1 MGRGKRCS
9 PLQKKIILHSESFGI
24 FRVQIFFEKS
34 RNCPKKVTTNGFK
47 CDIIHTSG
55 TNKDFCTLLLNCLNC
70 VLFVIL
76 CLLLTPLFYLFFHN
90 TPFTVSLRAEVI
102 FLPQF
107 FLNCGIFFY
116 MLYKPIKTGVM
127 LLIQSLFAEGG

>member
-1 MGRGKRCS
+1 MRR
-9 PLQKKIILHSESFGI
+9 QI
-24 FRVQIFFEKS
+24 FRQIVLKRRRNTSVFQEALVRYGGKS
-34 RNCPKKVTTNGFK
+34 ASRLRTKPTGVPCAVLPY
-47 CDIIHTSG
+47 
-55 TNKDFCTLLLNCLNC
+55 DFCTLLLNCLNC

-90 TPFTVSLRAEVI
+90 TPFTVFLRAEVI

-116 MLYKPIKTGVM
+116 VLHKLIKIGVM

>member
-1 MGRGKRCS
+1 MCR
-9 PLQKKIILHSESFGI
+9 QI
-24 FRVQIFFEKS
+24 FRQIVLKRRRNTSVFQEALVRYGGKS
-34 RNCPKKVTTNGFK
+34 ASRLRTKPTGVPCAVLPY
-47 CDIIHTSG
+47 
-55 TNKDFCTLLLNCLNC
+55 DFCTLLLNCLNC

-76 CLLLTPLFYLFFHN
+76 WLLLTPLFYLFFHN
-90 TPFTVSLRAEVI
+90 TPFTVFLRAEVI

>member
-1 MGRGKRCS
+1 MCR
-9 PLQKKIILHSESFGI
+9 QI
-24 FRVQIFFEKS
+24 FRQIVLKRRRNTSVFQEALVRYGGKS
-34 RNCPKKVTTNGFK
+34 ASRLRTKPTGVPCAVLPY
-47 CDIIHTSG
+47 
-55 TNKDFCTLLLNCLNC
+55 DFCTLLLNCLNC

-90 TPFTVSLRAEVI
+90 TPFTVFLRAEVI

-116 MLYKPIKTGVM
+116 VLHNLIKTGVM

>member
-1 MGRGKRCS
+1 MGRGKRFS
-9 PLQKKIILHSESFGI
+9 PLQKKINLHSESFRI
-24 FRVQIFFEKS
+24 FGVQIFFEKS

-76 CLLLTPLFYLFFHN
+76 WCLLLFCLILFWFLKLCDVFIIPLYCVPESRSHFFTAVLFELRYLFLCI
-90 TPFTVSLRAEVI
+90 T
-102 FLPQF
+102 
-107 FLNCGIFFY
+107 
-116 MLYKPIKTGVM
+116 
-127 LLIQSLFAEGG
+127 

>member
-1 MGRGKRCS
+1 MFT
-9 PLQKKIILHSESFGI
+9 IDSF
-24 FRVQIFFEKS
+24 
-34 RNCPKKVTTNGFK
+34 
-47 CDIIHTSG
+47 
-55 TNKDFCTLLLNCLNC
+55 
-70 VLFVIL
+70 VLFV
-76 CLLLTPLFYLFFHN
+76 FFIIH
-90 TPFTVSLRAEVI
+90 PFTVFLRAEVI

>member
-1 MGRGKRCS
+1 MCR
-9 PLQKKIILHSESFGI
+9 QI
-24 FRVQIFFEKS
+24 FRQIVLKRRRNTRVFQGVLVRYGGKS
-34 RNCPKKVTTNGFK
+34 ASRLRTKPTGVPCAVLPY
-47 CDIIHTSG
+47 
-55 TNKDFCTLLLNCLNC
+55 DFCTLLLSCLNC

-90 TPFTVSLRAEVI
+90 TPFTVFLRAEVI

-116 MLYKPIKTGVM
+116 VLYKPIKTGVM

>member
-1 MGRGKRCS
+1 MCR
-9 PLQKKIILHSESFGI
+9 QI
-24 FRVQIFFEKS
+24 FRQIVLKRRRNTSVFQGALVRYGGKS
-34 RNCPKKVTTNGFK
+34 ASRLRTKPTGVPCAVLPY
-47 CDIIHTSG
+47 
-55 TNKDFCTLLLNCLNC
+55 DFYTLLLNCLNC

-90 TPFTVSLRAEVI
+90 TPFTVFLRAEVI

>member
-1 MGRGKRCS
+1 MCR
-9 PLQKKIILHSESFGI
+9 QI
-24 FRVQIFFEKS
+24 FRQIVLKRRRNTSVFQGALVRYGGKS
-34 RNCPKKVTTNGFK
+34 ASRLRTKPTGVPCAVLPY
-47 CDIIHTSG
+47 
-55 TNKDFCTLLLNCLNC
+55 DFYTLLLNCLNC

-90 TPFTVSLRAEVI
+90 TPFTVFLRAEVI

-116 MLYKPIKTGVM
+116 VLHNLLKIGVM

>member
-1 MGRGKRCS
+1 MRR
-9 PLQKKIILHSESFGI
+9 QI
-24 FRVQIFFEKS
+24 FRQIVLKRRRNTSVFQEALVRYDGKS
-34 RNCPKKVTTNGFK
+34 ASRLRTKPTGVPCAVLPY
-47 CDIIHTSG
+47 
-55 TNKDFCTLLLNCLNC
+55 DFCTLLLNCLNC

-90 TPFTVSLRAEVI
+90 TPFTVFLRAEVI

-107 FLNCGIFFY
+107 FLNCGIFFFFFY
-116 MLYKPIKTGVM
+116 MLIKTGVM

>member
-1 MGRGKRCS
+1 MCC
-9 PLQKKIILHSESFGI
+9 QI
-24 FRVQIFFEKS
+24 FRQIVLKQRRNTSVFQGALVRYGGKS
-34 RNCPKKVTTNGFK
+34 ASRLRTKPTGVPCAVLPY
-47 CDIIHTSG
+47 
-55 TNKDFCTLLLNCLNC
+55 DFCTLLLNCLNC

-76 CLLLTPLFYLFFHN
+76 CLLLTPLFYFFFHN
-90 TPFTVSLRAEVI
+90 TPFTVFLRAEVI

-107 FLNCGIFFY
+107 KKNCGIFFY